1 MGLTLQL
8 PSLHAVCSGN
18 PPPPIHSLLQLQIH
32 HPLRPI
38 HRFQLPIHPCLV
50 AIPVSL
56 TTNTHPP
63 ILHNCC
69 LPVQW
74 GCSCP
79 RKIEKISVY
88 SSAPELTRILPACP
102 SSPSSGPCPVLATS
116 PHPTK
121 TPPPLPHLHFLPPS
135 TLFQT
140 SGFKPPAQQQPTS
153 QPWCGD
159 RAVLAAP
166 DPPTL
171 ESLLAGKQAGARHGG
186 RS

>member
-18 PPPPIHSLLQLQIH
+18 PPPIHSLLQLQIH

-63 ILHNCC
+63 LLHNCC

-79 RKIEKISVY
+79 RKIEKIGVY

-102 SSPSSGPCPVLATS
+102 SSPSPGPCPVLAPS

-140 SGFKPPAQQQPTS
+140 SGFKPPAQQQPTF
-153 QPWCGD
+153 QPWCGG